1 MIDAHIQ
8 APEDQ
13 YEVKS
18 KGSVLQLSG
27 ETGYLIYLI
36 HRQLLAQDPEIAEAY
51 RRNVQKL
58 AHDDSPLWE
67 REEARS
73 DAEGAQI

>member
-13 YEVKS
+13 CEVKI
-18 KGSVLQLSG
+18 KGSVLQLSA
-27 ETGYLIYLI
+27 ETGYLIWLI
-36 HRQLLAQDPEIAEAY
+36 HSQLLTQDPEIAEAY
-51 RRNVQKL
+51 RRNIQKL
-58 AHDDSPLWE
+58 AHDDSPVWE

-73 DAEGAQI
+73 DTEGAQI

>member
-13 YEVKS
+13 YEVKI

-27 ETGYLIYLI
+27 ETCYLIYLI
-36 HRQLLAQDPEIAEAY
+36 HSQLLAQNPEIAEVY
-51 RRNVQKL
+51 RRNIQKL
-58 AHDDSPLWE
+58 VRDDSLVWE
-67 REEARS
+67 REEERS

>member
-8 APEDQ
+8 GPDDQ
-13 YEVKS
+13 YEIKI
-18 KGSVLQLSG
+18 KGPVVQLSG

-67 REEARS
+67 IDEARS